1 MEIAKLTKM
10 IFSQFGIPEVVVS
23 DNGPQFVSHEMKAF
37 AVLYYFEHVTSSTR
51 YPQGNGLVERVV
63 QTMKNML
70 TTKDDV
76 NLCLL
81 SYRTTPMPWCGHSP
95 AELIM
100 GRQLR
105 TQVPQVEEQF
115 IPEWSYL

>member
-1 MEIAKLTKM
+1 M
-10 IFSQFGIPEVVVS
+10 
-23 DNGPQFVSHEMKAF
+23 
-37 AVLYYFEHVTSSTR
+37 
-51 YPQGNGLVERVV
+51 
-63 QTMKNML
+63 QTMKSML

-95 AELIM
+95 AELLM

-105 TQVPQVEEQF
+105 TQVPRAQEQF
-115 IPEWSYL
+115 IPEWSYLKDNTKHTKANKLIVIM